1 MRIEYVRFAT
11 KFVIRVVGHMRK
23 SEMRK
28 ILLFSVIILSAF
40 NIYASTKW
48 TLISNTA
55 NGVLFIDAS
64 SIQKSGD
71 SYTFWQKTNFDKR
84 QDNGDL
90 SSKVQRTVNCRT
102 RESIYR
108 YMMFYDDIDNNG
120 KLTSSFNPKDDWNPI
135 PPDSVDWAIYQYV
148 CNK

>member
-1 MRIEYVRFAT
+1 MKR
-11 KFVIRVVGHMRK
+11 
-23 SEMRK
+23 

-40 NIYASTKW
+40 NIYASAKW
-48 TLISNTA
+48 TLIANTA
-55 NGVLFIDAS
+55 NGVFFIDAS

-84 QDNGDL
+84 RDNGDL
-90 SSKVQRTVNCRT
+90 SSKVQRTFNCRT

-120 KLTSSFNPKDDWNPI
+120 NLTGSFKPNGDWNPI
-135 PPDSVDWAIYQYV
+135 PPESTSWRFYEYV
-148 CNK
+148 CNR